1 VRPDVTFILGGIH
14 AQERLVDYRRAAP
27 HRHLVIC
34 NGMAYGLAQ
43 RRRLLGRAHDS
54 VARSARECFLLNC
67 AENDRAYASI
77 LRGLEAA

>member
-1 VRPDVTFILGGIH
+1 VRPDVTFVLGGIH
-14 AQERLVDYRRAAP
+14 ASERLIDYRRAAP

-43 RRRLLGRAHDS
+43 RRRLLGRVHES

-77 LRGLEAA
+77 LHGKEAA

>member
-1 VRPDVTFILGGIH
+1 
-14 AQERLVDYRRAAP
+14 
-27 HRHLVIC
+27 
-34 NGMAYGLAQ
+34 
-43 RRRLLGRAHDS
+43 